1 MAVDTKS
8 TRRDAARL
16 DRKSVNLY
24 QVNSCGD
31 TDDTNILDFHTWGL
45 HKNLVAQWFRSE
57 TKVPLCQY
65 HHACIRQ
72 PASLLPK
79 TPTLCGSSAGPRFDA
94 DCHLSD
100 PVAARQPQN
109 ATVSDVISTIEIRN
123 IKVNYPGSNN
133 YTQFAYDGMGNR
145 VQIVETVGGTTT
157 STRQFIFAQG
167 GMCEIRD
174 SSGTV
179 VDRLFR
185 LGESISGANYFF
197 SFDQLKSI
205 RTLSDSTG
213 TVQATHCATINRTQA
228 ETVAP
233 LKIVPMSEFA
243 EGRFTCQN
251 E

>member
-1 MAVDTKS
+1 
-8 TRRDAARL
+8 
-16 DRKSVNLY
+16 
-24 QVNSCGD
+24 
-31 TDDTNILDFHTWGL
+31 
-45 HKNLVAQWFRSE
+45 
-57 TKVPLCQY
+57 
-65 HHACIRQ
+65 
-72 PASLLPK
+72 
-79 TPTLCGSSAGPRFDA
+79 
-94 DCHLSD
+94 
-100 PVAARQPQN
+100 
-109 ATVSDVISTIEIRN
+109 
-123 IKVNYPGSNN
+123 
-133 YTQFAYDGMGNR
+133 
-145 VQIVETVGGTTT
+145 
-157 STRQFIFAQG
+157 
-167 GMCEIRD
+167 MCEIRD